1 MTNMKKNKQV
11 LLPFSDPAQIDFIK
25 AQTKSI
31 DRLIKRLKYSE
42 GRLRNIETFLD
53 GETKIFKG
61 KFVKIDLEYMDEE

>member
-1 MTNMKKNKQV
+1 MTNMGKNKLP

-31 DRLIKRLKYSE
+31 ERLVKRLKYAE

-53 GETKIFKG
+53 GMTRLSKG
-61 KFVKIDLEYMDEE
+61 KFRKIDLEFIDEG